1 MMIVVTGAQG
11 FIGQYVVN
19 ELKREGKEVWS
30 DLFDIRNTEGYR
42 FLPDKDI
49 EAVVHCAALLMI
61 DDHSPTMY
69 FLTNTIGTYNILEY
83 CRRVGAKLIY
93 TMTHSDVNAA
103 GELYITEQTPRCF
116 TTSSYGQNGNSIP
129 FITSKIAA
137 SEMIE
142 AYNRSGLIEGVI
154 LRLSNIR
161 GVGSKDTRYNS
172 VFHQFIQKAKLGE
185 TIELW
190 GERKTI
196 RDLIYVK
203 DVARA
208 IRMAIDGAQPGLY
221 NIGLGQGLTIEDE
234 AKAIID
240 VFSSE
245 YSRSM
250 IFYRPEIEEVRKH
263 SYIFAIDKAR
273 RDFRWEPLYSYKQ
286 GLEDMK
292 QIMSQGG

>member
-1 MMIVVTGAQG
+1 MIVVTGAQG
-11 FIGQYVVN
+11 FIGQYVVD

-30 DLFDIRNTEGYR
+30 DFFDIRNTEGYR

-61 DDHSPTMY
+61 DDHSPLMY

-83 CRRVGAKLIY
+83 CRKVGARLIY

-161 GVGSKDTRYNS
+161 GIGSKDTRYNS

-245 YSRSM
+245 SSRSM

>member
-19 ELKREGKEVWS
+19 ELKREGKEVWG
-30 DLFDIRNTEGYR
+30 DFFDIRNTEGYR

-61 DDHSPTMY
+61 DDHSPLMY

-83 CRRVGAKLIY
+83 CRKVGARLIY

-208 IRMAIDGAQPGLY
+208 IRMAIDGAEPGLY